1 MRIYLDNCVLNRPF
15 DDQTQERIY
24 LETQAFLILLKKI
37 EDKEIEMTN
46 SDAIQYETDRL
57 TEWER
62 KEKIISYL
70 NLAKEYIFSS
80 KQIEE
85 RALEIEKLG
94 IIGMDALHIATAEV
108 ANVDYFIT
116 CDDILLKRYKRNK
129 DKINLKILSLLEI
142 LGVIYYDKNN

>member
-1 MRIYLDNCVLNRPF
+1 MKIYLDNCVLNRPF

-37 EDKEIEMTN
+37 EDEEIEMTN
-46 SDAIQYETDRL
+46 SDAIQYEIDKL

-62 KEKIISYL
+62 KEKILSYL
-70 NLAKEYIFSS
+70 NLAKEYISLS
-80 KQIEE
+80 NKIKE

-94 IIGMDALHIATAEV
+94 IIGMDALHIAVAEV

-129 DKINLKILSLLEI
+129 DKINLKIVTLFEI
-142 LGVIYYDKNN
+142 IGVIYNVENN